1 MAAAPHE
8 DARRTLAELE
18 AKLVDL
24 ERELLAGRAGA
35 PGGALELAGFEA
47 AALPPVPDE
56 QPALFEDARE
66 AEPEPE
72 AKAEPEPEPE
82 REPEPEAKAEPE
94 PEPEREREAEPER
107 EREAEPEPGATQA
120 PPEARSLVAALRATV
135 EALAATADRVRAEA
149 RAAGEEHARML
160 GRLQRAAQAAGRAE
174 AAAAEAGRLSGSVVV
189 EAGPLADPGVVL
201 ALRDALAAQPG
212 ARDAYVRAV
221 EDGRA
226 VIEVHLDPAPE

>member
-72 AKAEPEPEPE
+72 AKAEPEP
-82 REPEPEAKAEPE
+82 
-94 PEPEREREAEPER
+94 EPER